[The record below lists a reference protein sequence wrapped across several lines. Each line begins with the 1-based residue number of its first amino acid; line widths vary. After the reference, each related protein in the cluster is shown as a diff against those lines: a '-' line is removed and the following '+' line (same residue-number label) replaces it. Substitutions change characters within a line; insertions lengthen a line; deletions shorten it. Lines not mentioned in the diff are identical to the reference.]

1 MTKLPT
7 RWACLLVATAILGG
21 TGCTAS
27 RAFRDASR
35 EESREHWDMAVLG
48 YDQALRLEPQNS
60 KYRIALLRAKSRAA
74 QVHYDRGRVHRSAG
88 QLDMAAIELEQSVAL
103 DPSNDSAVQELRRTR
118 EDAEARRLEVQG
130 GTAIEKSKLKTRGSR
145 ATPPMLNPTSNEPIQ
160 VSFSD
165 QNVKK
170 IYGALAAAAGINVI
184 YDPQLKDDKFTI
196 DLRGMSFQKGLETV
210 MRQAGHFYKVIDER
224 TILVAQDTNQNR
236 KEYEDLVIRTFFLS
250 NGDVKDVSTMVR
262 SILDLRRLGTI
273 QALNAIVIRDT
284 ADKVAVAEKIIEV
297 NDKAKAEVVV
307 DVELLQIQTSK
318 AIELGT
324 KLGAYATAGQV
335 TGTSSGT
342 SGSSANL
349 PWKDLFKLGI
359 SDFSFSVP
367 TITFNFIKNN
377 GETQLLA
384 KPQLRIAEGEKAQLT
399 IGDRVPV
406 PVTTIN
412 TSTAIGGTGTV
423 PITSFQYQ
431 DVGIKIEIE
440 PRVHHNKEV
449 TMKLTVEVSNIT
461 RYQANPGGA
470 DQPVIGTRTITS
482 TIRLKDGET
491 NVLAGLIKNETN
503 ETKTKIPFLSDIP
516 LLGALFSDHKSDDTR
531 TDLLLTLTP
540 HIVRAPQISDED
552 LLPIWVG
559 TENNVS
565 FSGLNTRLESPQASG
580 SPFDESTIGAPAR
593 PRPGVSGSAGN
604 PLGGQPDGIK
614 PVGPVIPQGG
624 VPNDPFKRPD
634 SPIKPRGSAQKE
646 TDGASLSGESLSDS
660 AAALAPPAATA
671 AALDGRPHLGF
682 DVSAEELTAGRSAT
696 VSLTGLAGMADL
708 NAMELTLEWDSSVA
722 EVTAVSPG
730 PWRDGELGPV
740 VRFEAER
747 VPGRARVQ
755 LGRNM
760 GQMGLP
766 SGVLAELTVRGVAP
780 GTAYFRVSAAAAAG
794 KAGGSTPVAQSAALT
809 VR

>member
-27 RAFRDASR
+27 RVFRDATQ
-35 EESREHWDMAVLG
+35 EEARQHWDLAVLA
-48 YDQALRLEPQNS
+48 YDRALQLDPQNS
-60 KYRIALLRAKSRAA
+60 KYRISLVRAKARAA
-74 QVHYDRGRVHRSAG
+74 QVHYDRGRLHRSAG
-88 QLDMAAIELEQSVAL
+88 QLDMAALELEQSVAL
-103 DPSNDSAVQELRRTR
+103 DPTNDSAVQELRRTR
-118 EDAEARRLEVQG
+118 EDAENRRLESQG
-130 GTAIEKSKLKTRGSR
+130 GTALEKSKLRTKGAR
-145 ATPPMLNPTSNEPIQ
+145 ATPPMLNPSSTDPIQ
-160 VSFSD
+160 VSFND

-297 NDKAKAEVVV
+297 NDKAKAEVVI
-307 DVELLQIQTSK
+307 DVELLEIQTTK
-318 AIELGT
+318 MAELGT
-324 KLGAYATAGQV
+324 KLSAYST
-335 TGTSSGT
+335 TGNLNGSSSGT
-342 SGSSANL
+342 SGSTAAL
-349 PWKDLFKLGI
+349 PWKDLFKIGI
-359 SDFSFSVP
+359 NDFNFSVP
-367 TITFNFIKNN
+367 AITFNFVKSNSDA
-377 GETQLLA
+377 ELLA
-384 KPQLRIAEGEKAQLT
+384 RPQLRIAEGEKAQLT
-399 IGDRVPV
+399 IGDRVPI
-406 PVTTIN
+406 PVTTVN
-412 TSTAIGGTGTV
+412 TQQAVGGTGIV

-449 TMKLTVEVSNIT
+449 TMKLTVEVSKIGEKPVVGPNG
-461 RYQANPGGA
+461 QE
-470 DQPVIGTRTITS
+470 QPIIGTRTITS

-491 NVLAGLIKNETN
+491 NVLAGLMRSEGSRSKGS
-503 ETKTKIPFLSDIP
+503 IPFLGDLPI
-516 LLGALFSDHKSDDTR
+516 LGSLFSNNKSEDKR

-540 HIVRAPQISDED
+540 HIVRAPQISEED
-552 LLPIWVG
+552 MLPIWVG

-580 SPFDESTIGAPAR
+580 SPFDESTVGAPAR

-614 PVGPVIPQGG
+614 PVVPALPAGG
-624 VPNDPFKRPD
+624 LPNDPFKRPD
-634 SPIKPRGSAQKE
+634 SPIKPRGSSQKE
-646 TDGASLSGESLSDS
+646 TDGASLSGEVPAGP
-660 AAALAPPAATA
+660 AAA
-671 AALDGRPHLGF
+671 DGRPHLGF
-682 DVSAEELTAGRSAT
+682 DLSAEELTAGRSAT
-696 VSLTGLAGMADL
+696 VFLTGLAGMADL

-730 PWRDGELGPV
+730 AWRDGELGPV

-755 LGRNM
+755 LGRAM